1 MKNRPALAVLLFLA
15 LPLVL
20 ARRVPAAPPGPAQ
33 VRPSGG
39 SHGSPPDPFPPRSP
53 FSLPQGMPVPEPLPW
68 SARGSPGAAAAAL
81 ELLREEGAGKRRE
94 GSGGEGVGP
103 PGSCSPVSVS
113 SRSPHGASEE

>member
-15 LPLVL
+15 LPLAL

-33 VRPSGG
+33 VRPSWGN
-39 SHGSPPDPFPPRSP
+39 HGSPQDLFPSRSP
-53 FSLPQGMPVPEPLPW
+53 ASLPQGMPVPEPLPW
-68 SARGSPGAAAAAL
+68 SARGSPGAAATAL

-94 GSGGEGVGP
+94 GSGGMGVGP

-113 SRSPHGASEE
+113 SRSPRGASEE